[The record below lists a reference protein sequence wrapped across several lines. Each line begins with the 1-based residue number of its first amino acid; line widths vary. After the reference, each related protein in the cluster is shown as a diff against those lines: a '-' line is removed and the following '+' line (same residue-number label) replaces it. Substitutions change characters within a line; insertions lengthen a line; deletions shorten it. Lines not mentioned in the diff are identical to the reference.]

1 MAVQGPYNPCSVGP
15 VNQHPPPGRPAG
27 TGPGYLRIGELA
39 RRTGASPELLRAWE
53 RRYGLLRPARS
64 QGGFRLY
71 TAADEGRIR
80 RMREHLAR
88 GVAAAE
94 AARLAAAAETPAP
107 RAGAAAPAVP
117 APETPAAAPPP
128 LQAAAGELAG
138 ALDRFDEEQA
148 HAILDRLLAAYR
160 IETILRDLLVPY
172 LHDLGERWA
181 RGDDSVAQEHFASNL
196 VRGRLLGLA
205 RGWGQGRGQTALL
218 ACLPGEQH
226 ELGLLAFGIT
236 LHRLGWRIVYLGPDT
251 PIATIRQATRSIAT
265 DLVVLAGTV
274 PGPFA
279 AHADA
284 IADLAR
290 QTTVAIG
297 GAGATAELAVHTR
310 AHLLDQ
316 DPVSAAESVDRALPG
331 PRHPRVTW

>member
-1 MAVQGPYNPCSVGP
+1 VSE
-15 VNQHPPPGRPAG
+15 
-27 TGPGYLRIGELA
+27 PGYLRIGELA

-53 RRYGLLRPARS
+53 RRYGLLRPTRS

-71 TAADEGRIR
+71 TAADEERIR
-80 RMREHLAR
+80 RMKEYLAR

-94 AARLAAAAETPAP
+94 AARLAADAEPPRPGVATSTPA
-107 RAGAAAPAVP
+107 VL
-117 APETPAAAPPP
+117 APETTAAAPPP
-128 LQAAAGELAG
+128 LQAAARELAG

-148 HAILDRLLAAYR
+148 HAVLDRLLAAYR

-181 RGDDSVAQEHFASNL
+181 GGEVSVAQEHFASNL
-196 VRGRLLGLA
+196 LRGRLLGLA
-205 RGWGQGRGQTALL
+205 RGWGQGRGRTAVL

-226 ELGLLAFGIT
+226 DFGLIAFGIT
-236 LHRLGWRIVYLGPDT
+236 LYRRGWRIIYLGPDT
-251 PIATIRQATRSIAT
+251 PIATISQATDSIAP

-274 PGPFA
+274 FEPFA

-290 QTTVAIG
+290 QTMVALG
-297 GAGATAELAVHTR
+297 GAGATSELASRTG

-316 DPVSAAESVDRALPG
+316 DPVSAAEHMDRDLP
-331 PRHPRVTW
+331 